1 MTDMMKEI
9 EERANLAGTNRLEVL
24 MFSLEERTAEN
35 SELFGLNVFKVRELL
50 AVPPLM
56 DIPMTPSCMK
66 GMANIRGRSV
76 PVIDLKEYCGIKDP
90 TPPKILILTEYNN
103 SVQGFLVH
111 DVDNIIQL
119 AWSDIKPPPPMVTA
133 VDSSVLT
140 AISEL
145 EDQRMLLIIDV
156 EKILA
161 EVLGSVAQEKEGKSP
176 FDAASKDSLLN
187 HTIFFAD
194 DSAVARAQV
203 KAILDRMGADT
214 VHANDGLQAWEKLSS
229 IANQAEEE
237 GVPLTDKIQAI
248 ITDVEMPGLDGFMLT
263 KNVKQD
269 PRFKGVPVIMHS
281 SLSSES
287 NKRLGANCGA
297 DSYVA
302 KLQPKELSDTLE
314 SYLL

>member
-24 MFSLEERTAEN
+24 MFSLEERNEEH

-56 DIPMTPSCMK
+56 DIPMSPKCMK

-76 PVIDLKEYCGIKDP
+76 PVIDLKEFCGIKDP

-119 AWSDIKPPPPMVTA
+119 AWSEIKPPPPMVSN

-161 EVLGSVAQEKEGKSP
+161 EVLGPIAQAQGKDLFEG
-176 FDAASKDSLLN
+176 ASKDTLTDF
-187 HTIFFAD
+187 TIFYAD
-194 DSAVARAQV
+194 DSAIARAQV
-203 KAILDRMGADT
+203 QAILDRMGAST
-214 VHANDGLQAWEKLSS
+214 MHAKDGLEAWERLSAL
-229 IANQAEEE
+229 ANQAEAE
-237 GVPLTDKIQAI
+237 GVPLSSKIQAI

-269 PRFKGVPVIMHS
+269 PRFEGIPVIMHS
-281 SLSSES
+281 SLSSDS